1 LNFCVKCHAVF
12 GVLKK
17 EKPFE
22 SGEPKGILKKESS
35 IESKVCEPEK
45 SSMKKSPSREL
56 KEQKLHGILHKS
68 SKDEVFYQNLWI

>member
-1 LNFCVKCHAVF
+1 
-12 GVLKK
+12 
-17 EKPFE
+17 
-22 SGEPKGILKKESS
+22 LKKESS

-68 SKDEVFYQNLWI
+68 SKDNPFFLKLMIDWCLMPTLAIFFF